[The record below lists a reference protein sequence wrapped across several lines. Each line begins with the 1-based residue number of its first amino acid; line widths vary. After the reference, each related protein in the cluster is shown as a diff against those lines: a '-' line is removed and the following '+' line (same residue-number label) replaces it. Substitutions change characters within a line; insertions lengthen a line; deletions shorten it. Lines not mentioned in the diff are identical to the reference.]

1 MVVLLNARVR
11 LCTKWVDTLRGTVPG
26 NSTLIL
32 HIHTHTHTNSQP
44 QLSDGRLNI
53 LMMLW
58 RFFKQVPTGSKEP
71 GADRLGW
78 DLAAAHSLFP
88 SDSFL
93 DMNTALFRV
102 LTSPSLVCAFQIV
115 LVIQSVTHF
124 PFRPP
129 ELWALYALKPLMGT
143 AKVFK
148 YFFNAL
154 SCETI
159 CDLHFNWQ

>member
-1 MVVLLNARVR
+1 MGRHIKRNCARKQHLNLAYR
-11 LCTKWVDTLRGTVPG
+11 
-26 NSTLIL
+26 
-32 HIHTHTHTNSQP
+32 HTHTNSHP
-44 QLSDGRLNI
+44 QLSDGRVNT
-53 LMMLW
+53 LMTLW
-58 RFFKQVPTGSKEP
+58 QFIKQVPIDFKEP
-71 GADRLGW
+71 GVDRLGW

-88 SDSFL
+88 SDCFL
-93 DMNTALFRV
+93 DMNTVLFRV

-115 LVIQSVTHF
+115 LVIQSVIHF

-129 ELWALYALKPLMGT
+129 ELWALYALKLLMGT

-148 YFFNAL
+148 YFLNAL